1 MKNTLRAA
9 LVVLVLAGMYAGVAT
24 PAPAKNQAGVTMS
37 EGTDPT
43 PTTLPSQPAPTRPTN
58 PKST

>member
-9 LVVLVLAGMYAGVAT
+9 LVVLVLAGLYAGVAT
-24 PAPAKNQAGVTMS
+24 PAPAPAKAKAAVTMS

-43 PTTLPSQPAPTRPTN
+43 PTTLPAPTKPSN
-58 PKST
+58 PKTT